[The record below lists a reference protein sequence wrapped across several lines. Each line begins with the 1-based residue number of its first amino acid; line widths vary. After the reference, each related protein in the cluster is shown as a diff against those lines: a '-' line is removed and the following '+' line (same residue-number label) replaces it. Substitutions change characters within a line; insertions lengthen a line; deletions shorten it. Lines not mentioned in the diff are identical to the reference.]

1 MTLLDALLRELR
13 YDCSVKDIRQG
24 VFHTAVLTRRCG
36 MAATLPKDAL
46 RQKPPLVAEP
56 GALLDKDP
64 EALAKLAHSASLL
77 EAAIGMA
84 TINSLLPVD
93 ETTMVERNAGDILIE
108 KGTGKNVTV
117 IGHFPFLP
125 QLRKAAAHLWV
136 LENNPQEGDL
146 GPEKAPEVLPQ
157 SDIVAITGTAITNHT
172 FETGSPRPST
182 NPPHFVT
189 KTHPTPVCRSTGLRV
204 LIGWGGGFSVPPFQP
219 GCSFSILPRVGDPGP
234 VRHGW
239 GFSRTRET
247 VGWPCVKPP
256 KGAPQ
261 LNPSRIPTCLPGRL
275 TILQE
280 N

>member
-172 FETGSPRPST
+172 FDELITLCRPT
-182 NPPHFVT
+182 AY
-189 KTHPTPVCRSTGLRV
+189 V
-204 LIGWGGGFSVPPFQP
+204 LMLGDSVP
-219 GCSFSILPRVGDPGP
+219 FSPLLFDYHVDALCGTVVSDP
-234 VRHGW
+234 
-239 GFSRTRET
+239 ET
-247 VGWPCVKPP
+247 VLRCVSQ
-256 KGAPQ
+256 GANYRQ
-261 LNPSRIPTCLPGRL
+261 IHGVRRF
-275 TILQE
+275 TIFK